1 MRRFS
6 TFIAL
11 ATLVISSLAWAQQLS
26 IQYNL
31 AASAYQSGN
40 FQEAEQRWTELAAS
54 GDSNAQYA
62 LSIMHLKKE
71 TQNADDAIA
80 FRYLVEA
87 AKNQHVASMFN
98 LGVAYWEGRGVT
110 RQRKKALNW
119 WEIAAERNDAGA
131 QYNLGLAYFIGEGR
145 AQNTAKAI
153 YWAQQAANNNHPQ
166 ARALLATIEESTD
179 ASNTAIDAT
188 PEPVSTAQSTSSIQ
202 ADLLN
207 DSEQATETLTSITT
221 TKLYAAPN
229 TNSAQVGTLE
239 AGASVQRI
247 QNSTE
252 WTQILVA
259 RSYPVW
265 VYDTFLEITEND
277 RGIIRGINVNVRPA
291 ASTNKL
297 LSPPLGQLED
307 GQQVSILSRRGSWA
321 QIMPPEP
328 FPAWVFTRDIQ

>member
-11 ATLVISSLAWAQQLS
+11 TILGISSLAWAQQLS

-71 TQNADDAIA
+71 AQSADDAIA

-110 RQRKKALNW
+110 RQREKALNW

-145 AQNTAKAI
+145 VQNTAKAV

-166 ARALLATIEESTD
+166 ARALLVTIEGSTD
-179 ASNTAIDAT
+179 VSNTAIDT
-188 PEPVSTAQSTSSIQ
+188 SSEPDSTAKSKSTIQ

-207 DSEQATETLTSITT
+207 NSEQATETLTSITT
-221 TKLYAAPN
+221 TNLHAAPD

-239 AGASVQRI
+239 AGTSVQRI
-247 QNSTE
+247 QNSTG

-265 VYDTFLEITEND
+265 VYDTFLEFTGND
-277 RGIIRGINVNVRPA
+277 QGIIRGIHVNVRPA
-291 ASTNKL
+291 ASTNEL

-307 GQQVSILSRRGSWA
+307 GQQVSILSRRGSWTR
-321 QIMPPEP
+321 IMPPEP